1 MGDGGVYLSV
11 RMRLGTIF
19 LLLGL
24 MASLSAHA
32 THNRAGEITYR
43 HLVGNTYEVTIT
55 TYTKESVVADRPYL
69 TLLWGDEGN
78 GNPIDSLPRVNGPVD
93 LAGNPTGELIGGDV
107 RLNLYTGTHTYSGP
121 GIYTLVVEDPNRN
134 GGVLNI
140 PGSVDVPFCI
150 TSQLIIDPQ
159 AGPNDSP
166 LLLAPAIENACL
178 GQVWEHNPAAY
189 DPDGDSLSYDLI
201 ACAGFECLPI
211 EGFVQPNDVEGGGGD
226 FYVEPLTGTVIWDT
240 PQLAGEYNMALRIR
254 EWRQIQGQWLMV
266 GEVIRDMQINVQVCP
281 NQPPVVEV
289 PADTCIVQGEN
300 LTFSVTATDPDGD
313 DVVVS
318 AIGGPFEALDPDA
331 SYSWNPMTDNGNFS
345 WTPGCDAV
353 RPAAYQLVFKATDND
368 AVPLSD
374 VETVNVKV
382 LARPVTGMQAAPIG
396 NAVEVDWAEHPCT
409 DSYTEAMQSLGGYEV
424 HRRIGSYTV
433 VSDHCEV
440 GMPGGTGYEQIAF
453 VQGLANNAFLDVETL
468 SFGATY
474 CYRVV
479 AVMPNGAK
487 SKVGGEACAVI
498 DKGVPVMTGASV
510 EVSDE
515 SLGEVEVR
523 WSPPSDADTV
533 DAFPGPYRYVLEAR
547 PAAGEPWVTL
557 LEGPTS
563 SSLGALDTTAVHAGI
578 DSETPQWSYRVAC
591 WSGTDIIGTST
602 PAPIPI
608 LQLTPADNQITLTVP
623 PGRPWFDT
631 AFVFHRVLLDG
642 SLSLMDTLPVP
653 LLTDTGLVNG
663 VSMCYRV
670 RTLGTYGS
678 PGILDPIEN
687 WSAVRCA
694 TPFDL
699 EPPCP
704 PAFEVLANCA
714 EETVTVSW
722 STPTCADDVM
732 GYNLYRSDSLGGELK
747 WLLEIDQ
754 PSDTS
759 LVLEADELGGSIAGC
774 WALTSLDSLMPGPS
788 GALQRNESAIGDT
801 VCTDNCPFY
810 FLPNVFTPNLDGR
823 NDLYRPFPWKFVD
836 SVDFRAFN
844 RWGEMVW
851 RTQDP
856 DLNWSGEHMGT
867 GEVCADGTYH
877 YTCVAYTRRLIGV
890 VPERFSGTLQLLG
903 GLKSSEE

>member
-1 MGDGGVYLSV
+1 MGVGGVYLSV

-487 SKVGGEACAVI
+487 SKVGDEACAVI

-533 DAFPGPYRYVLEAR
+533 DAFPGPYRY
-547 PAAGEPWVTL
+547 
-557 LEGPTS
+557 TS
-563 SSLGALDTTAVHAGI
+563 SSKRDRQQASPGCRCIEGAQPRHPALGALDTTALLHAGI
-578 DSETPQWSYRVAC
+578 DSQDPACGQYRVTAC
-591 WSGTDIIGTST
+591 WSGHGHAIGTSA
-602 PAPIPI
+602 PAPSAAVGGSPRR
-608 LQLTPADNQITLTVP
+608 TTTSRSTVP
-623 PGRPWFDT
+623 AGQAVGRHRLSCST
-631 AFVFHRVLLDG
+631 ASCSTAALDLCWTPCG
-642 SLSLMDTLPVP
+642 
-653 LLTDTGLVNG
+653 
-663 VSMCYRV
+663 
-670 RTLGTYGS
+670 GS
-678 PGILDPIEN
+678 PM
-687 WSAVRCA
+687 
-694 TPFDL
+694 
-699 EPPCP
+699 
-704 PAFEVLANCA
+704 
-714 EETVTVSW
+714 
-722 STPTCADDVM
+722 ADRY
-732 GYNLYRSDSLGGELK
+732 G
-747 WLLEIDQ
+747 
-754 PSDTS
+754 
-759 LVLEADELGGSIAGC
+759 AG
-774 WALTSLDSLMPGPS
+774 
-788 GALQRNESAIGDT
+788 Q
-801 VCTDNCPFY
+801 
-810 FLPNVFTPNLDGR
+810 
-823 NDLYRPFPWKFVD
+823 
-836 SVDFRAFN
+836 
-844 RWGEMVW
+844 
-851 RTQDP
+851 
-856 DLNWSGEHMGT
+856 
-867 GEVCADGTYH
+867 
-877 YTCVAYTRRLIGV
+877 RRLAHVLPREDPRDLRLAG
-890 VPERFSGTLQLLG
+890 
-903 GLKSSEE
+903 